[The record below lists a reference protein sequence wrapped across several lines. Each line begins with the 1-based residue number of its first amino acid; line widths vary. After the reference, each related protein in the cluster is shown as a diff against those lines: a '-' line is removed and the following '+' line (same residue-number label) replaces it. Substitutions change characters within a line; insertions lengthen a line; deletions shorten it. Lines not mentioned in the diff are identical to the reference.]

1 MALKPEDLVSL
12 LSFWVEGMVIGGKL
26 IAFPYIV
33 GAVIAMAFRIIN
45 RS

>member
-1 MALKPEDLVSL
+1 MALTPEELSVL
-12 LSFWVEGMVIGGKL
+12 LHFWVDGMLIGGKL
-26 IAFPYIV
+26 IAFPYLF